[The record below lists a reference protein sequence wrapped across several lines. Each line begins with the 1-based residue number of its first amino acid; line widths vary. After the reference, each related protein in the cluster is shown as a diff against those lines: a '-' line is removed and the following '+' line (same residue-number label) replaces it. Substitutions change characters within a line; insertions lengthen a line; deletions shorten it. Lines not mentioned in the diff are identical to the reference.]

1 MKDSR
6 FKIQDSRN
14 GQAVITVTLFLLIIS
29 LVVVTGFSSIV
40 LGESKTSQNFISSKK
55 TFFLSEA
62 GVEDVTYRMIKSKSY
77 SANEQLSLDG
87 FTVNTSIFAVGN
99 TKEITATGNVNED
112 IRKVKTILTT
122 GEGTSFFYGL
132 QTDTGGIIMENT
144 SSVTGNVYSNGTVI
158 GANSNIIRGSVV
170 SAGPTGL
177 INGSHATGTA
187 FAHTISNSDIDGD
200 AYYQNISG
208 TTVDG
213 TLYPNSPDQ
222 PITDMPIKDSK
233 IDEWKAAAE
242 AGGVINSPCP
252 YEIDSDITL
261 GPIKINCNLEID
273 GDPEITLQGMV
284 WVVGN
289 INIKNTAIIRLDSS
303 LGSQSLAM
311 IADNPANRT
320 TSSKIDLNNSVQFFD
335 SGTDGSYVLM
345 VSQNN
350 SAELGGAQVAID
362 VDNSVNGKLLV
373 YAGHG
378 EIRLSNSVS
387 LKEVTGHR
395 VRLRNSANVIYETGL
410 ASLLFQ
416 AGPGGAYTILSWE
429 EI

>member
-1 MKDSR
+1 MKTLNTNS
-6 FKIQDSRN
+6 

-29 LVVVTGFSSIV
+29 LVVVAGFSSIV

-62 GVEDVTYRMIKSKSY
+62 GVEDLTYRIMKNKSFS
-77 SANEQLSLDG
+77 NMEVISLDG
-87 FTVNTSIFAVGN
+87 FTATTTIVVVDNNRHV
-99 TKEITATGNVNED
+99 TATGDVNED
-112 IRKVKTILTT
+112 IRKVKTVLTT
-122 GEGTSFFYGL
+122 GEGASFFYGL

-144 SSVTGNVYSNGTVI
+144 SSVTGNVYSNGTVS

-177 INGSHATGTA
+177 IDGTHATGTA

-213 TLYPNSPDQ
+213 ILYPNSPDQ
-222 PITDMPIKDSK
+222 PITDMPIEDSK

-242 AGGVINSPCP
+242 AGGIINAPCP
-252 YEIDSDITL
+252 YSINSDVTL
-261 GPIKINCNLEID
+261 GPVKINCDLDIS

-289 INIKNTAIIRLDSS
+289 INIANTAIIRLDSS

-311 IADNPANRT
+311 IADNPVNRT
-320 TSSKIDLNNSVQFFD
+320 ISSKIDLNNSVQFFD

-345 VSQNN
+345 ASQNN
-350 SAELGGAQVAID
+350 SSELGGAQVAID
-362 VDNSVNGKLLV
+362 VDNTVSGKLLV
-373 YAGHG
+373 YASHG
-378 EIRLSNSVS
+378 EIRLSNSVN
-387 LKEVTGHR
+387 LKEVTGYK
-395 VRLRNSANVIYETGL
+395 VRLRNSANVIYETGV

-416 AGPGGAYTILSWE
+416 SGPGGAYTISEWK